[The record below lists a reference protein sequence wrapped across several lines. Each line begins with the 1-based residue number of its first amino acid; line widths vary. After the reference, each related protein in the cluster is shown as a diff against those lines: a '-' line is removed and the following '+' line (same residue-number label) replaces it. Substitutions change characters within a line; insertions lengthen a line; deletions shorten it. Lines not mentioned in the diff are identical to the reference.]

1 MTPDKRLKAITPVYI
16 QRRNDPS
23 IKKILRS
30 STHTRLLLIAL
41 VLGLSS
47 VVCTSGYITPD
58 SLTAT
63 AAFFSQETSVPT
75 AFFLNPNITST
86 VEENQSEIDDATATI
101 SVTLTQDITDIT
113 ATATEEVL
121 GEATESL
128 VYFAQAGDTLFNL
141 SVRFSVN
148 PLEIASTEIIPET
161 GLIKPKQL
169 LNIPKRLGET
179 SSDQMLLP
187 DSEVVYSNSAK
198 DFDTIT
204 FVNVMDGKLES
215 YRYYLG
221 STGVSTGAQILER
234 VAIENS
240 INPRLLLSLLQY
252 QSNWVFGQPTSLSQ
266 SEYPMG
272 FFNHDEK
279 DLYNQLTWAS
289 NQLATGYYGWREGKL
304 TNLNFADQ
312 STIRLAPTLNSGT
325 VAILYFFNQ
334 AYPNRERWQM
344 AVDPDHGFVQQHIEM
359 FGDPQARAAAVE
371 PLLPAN
377 LEQPP
382 LILPFMR
389 EQMWA
394 YTGGPHGAWELEGAQ
409 AAIDFA
415 PGSMLPGCVKS
426 DKWVLAAAPGVI
438 VRLAN
443 GVVVL
448 DLDGDGNELT
458 GWNLLYLH
466 LNNIGHLKIG
476 QWVEKGDLLG
486 NPSCEGGIS
495 TGTHIH
501 LARKYNG
508 EWISAS
514 GPVPFN
520 LGGWVAQA
528 GDEPYQGTLVR
539 GDKTITASTVS
550 TSYSNIT
557 RTDDDP

>member
-1 MTPDKRLKAITPVYI
+1 MHLTIRTKLTSIT
-16 QRRNDPS
+16 
-23 IKKILRS
+23 LM
-30 STHTRLLLIAL
+30 LA
-41 VLGLSS
+41 LSS

-63 AAFFSQETSVPT
+63 AAFLSQETTVPT
-75 AFFLNPNITST
+75 VFVIHPTVTATKEPVESDTAEPTLTISSSVTQEDIQITST
-86 VEENQSEIDDATATI
+86 ATAK
-101 SVTLTQDITDIT
+101 
-113 ATATEEVL
+113 AP

-141 SVRFSVN
+141 SVRFGVN

-161 GLIKPKQL
+161 GLIKPEQL
-169 LNIPKRLGET
+169 LNIPKRLEET
-179 SSDQMLLP
+179 SNDVMLLP
-187 DSEVVYSNSAK
+187 DSEVVYSNSAR
-198 DFDTIT
+198 DFNTAT
-204 FVNVMDGKLES
+204 FVSVMGGKLDS
-215 YRYYLG
+215 YHYYLG
-221 STGVSTGAQILER
+221 TTGLSTGSQILER

-266 SEYPMG
+266 TEYPMG
-272 FFNHDEK
+272 YYDHANK
-279 DLYNQLTWAS
+279 DLYNQLTWAC

-304 TNLNFADQ
+304 TSLTFADN
-312 STIRLAPTLNSGT
+312 STLRLAPTLNSGT
-325 VAILYFFNQ
+325 VALLFFFNQ
-334 AYPNRERWQM
+334 AYPDHDRWIS
-344 AVDPDHGFVQQHIEM
+344 AVDPDQGFVQQHIEM
-359 FGDPQARAAAVE
+359 FGDPMARAAAVE

-415 PGSMLPGCVKS
+415 PGSIEPGCVKS
-426 DKWVLAAAPGVI
+426 DTWVLAAAPGVI
-438 VRLAN
+438 SRLAK
-443 GVVVL
+443 GIVVL

-466 LNNIGHLKIG
+466 LSGIDHLKVG
-476 QWVEKGDLLG
+476 QWVDKGDLLG
-486 NPSCEGGIS
+486 HPSCEGGIS

-520 LGGWVAQA
+520 LGGWIAHE
-528 GDEPYQGTLVR
+528 GNEPYQGTMVR
-539 GDKTITASTVS
+539 GDETITASPNS
-550 TSYSNIT
+550 AYYSNII
-557 RTDDDP
+557 RTDEDP